1 VDKETR
7 QSLIILGVTGAFFGF
22 AWLARGALGIEW
34 SAESVREG
42 PIFFVLL
49 TGFRSFLLVPSQI
62 MLVAAGLC
70 FGAGMGTVY
79 GALGLMVSGCV
90 AFGLARWVGRE
101 AVLAN
106 VPENMRWAFSAA
118 GSGAGATVV
127 LVGTAYPVGPITAFH
142 AGAGLTA
149 MAIPIFLLALASGSV
164 VRAAVYAYFG
174 SALGS
179 KPASAPSRAFGDCI
193 GGRSCITARR
203 VSPAPRGSMRV
214 DCWMRAAHYTLIQ
227 EWHYAQLRRNVPERR
242 SGTACS
248 CAGTSPNAGGL
259 GASEDV

>member
-1 VDKETR
+1 MGKECESVRWSDDRTRARRHATLAGVDKETR
-7 QSLIILGVTGAFFGF
+7 QSLIILGVTGSLFGF
-22 AWLARGALGIEW
+22 AWLARDALGIEW
-34 SAESVREG
+34 SAESVRETVNGFGWWG
-42 PIFFVLL
+42 PVFFVLL

-79 GALGLMVSGCV
+79 GALGLIVSGGL

-101 AVLAN
+101 AVLSN

-149 MAIPIFLLALASGSV
+149 MAIPIFLLALAAGSV
-164 VRAAVYAYFG
+164 VRAAIYAYFG
-174 SALGS
+174 SAILEGDWRIL
-179 KPASAPSRAFGDCI
+179 AAGAVLLIAATAPLLH
-193 GGRSCITARR
+193 
-203 VSPAPRGSMRV
+203 PRGRT
-214 DCWMRAAHYTLIQ
+214 W
-227 EWHYAQLRRNVPERR
+227 LRTRFGP
-242 SGTACS
+242 
-248 CAGTSPNAGGL
+248 
-259 GASEDV
+259 

>member
-1 VDKETR
+1 MDKETR

-34 SAESVREG
+34 SAESVRETVNGFGWWG
-42 PIFFVLL
+42 PVFFVLL

-79 GALGLMVSGCV
+79 GALGLVVSGCV

-101 AVLAN
+101 AVLSN

-127 LVGTAYPVGPITAFH
+127 LVGTGYPVGPITAFH

-149 MAIPIFLLALASGSV
+149 MAIPIFLLALSAGSV
-164 VRAAVYAYFG
+164 VRAAIYAYFG
-174 SALGS
+174 SAIVDGDWRILTAG
-179 KPASAPSRAFGDCI
+179 ALLLLATAAPLLH
-193 GGRSCITARR
+193 
-203 VSPAPRGSMRV
+203 PRGRT
-214 DCWMRAAHYTLIQ
+214 WLKTRFG
-227 EWHYAQLRRNVPERR
+227 P
-242 SGTACS
+242 
-248 CAGTSPNAGGL
+248 
-259 GASEDV
+259 